1 MKEILSE
8 DLIEGEKNTQR
19 KKVNGKPLVK
29 ASDNNDAKEILKK
42 TRNAKRYGKNRVR
55 QRGTLEKREA
65 VI

>member
-42 TRNAKRYGKNRVR
+42 TRNAKRYGKNRDKA
-55 QRGTLEKREA
+55 KRNP
-65 VI
+65 

>member
-1 MKEILSE
+1 MY
-8 DLIEGEKNTQR
+8 
-19 KKVNGKPLVK
+19 GKPLVK